1 MLRRNST
8 APAPAGWRASIIE
21 FAGLLLALAVMVA
34 WFGFTTQNF
43 FTVETFRSIA
53 NQAPAITLAAT
64 GMTFVLLI
72 GGIDLSAG
80 AVLGLAGAVLGVVV
94 LKDIPLA
101 LPMALLAALGAGAL
115 CGLANGAISVRWAV
129 PAFIVTLGMMEIARG
144 GAYLVTD
151 SRTQYIG
158 SPIGWIADAS
168 LFGFSLPFAI
178 ALATVVVAQILLNR
192 TVFGRY
198 VKAIGANEEAVRLA
212 GVDPRPIKVAVYVLS
227 GTLAA
232 GGAILQTARLQSAD
246 PNAGYG
252 MELQAIA
259 AAVIGGTSLLGGSG
273 SAVGTFLGVLIMGVL
288 NTGLAQSG
296 AEEPV
301 KRLITGLVIV
311 LAVLADYYRRRARRA
326 R

>member
-1 MLRRNST
+1 MSSFNTSRLRESLL
-8 APAPAGWRASIIE
+8 E
-21 FAGLLLALAVMVA
+21 FLGLLLALALLIA
-34 WFGFTTQNF
+34 WFAFTTQNF
-43 FTVETFRSIA
+43 FTLETFRSIA

-72 GGIDLSAG
+72 GGIDLSVG

-94 LKDIPLA
+94 LQGW
-101 LPMALLAALGAGAL
+101 PMALPLGILCALAAGAL
-115 CGLANGAISVRWAV
+115 CGFANGAISVRWSV

-158 SPIGWIADAS
+158 SPVGWIADLSIA
-168 LFGFSLPFAI
+168 GISLPFAI
-178 ALATVVVAQILLNR
+178 AVLAVILAQVVLSR

-198 VKAIGANEEAVRLA
+198 VFAIGANEEAVRLT
-212 GVDPRPIKVAVYVLS
+212 GVDPRPVKLAVYILS

-232 GGAILQTARLQSAD
+232 TGAILQTARLQSAD

-252 MELQAIA
+252 LELQAIA
-259 AAVIGGTSLLGGSG
+259 ATVIGGTSLLGGSG
-273 SAVGTFLGVLIMGVL
+273 SAIGTFLGVLIMGVL

-296 AEEPV
+296 ADEPV

-311 LAVLADYYRRRARRA
+311 LAVLADYYRRRAKQA
-326 R
+326 G

>member
-1 MLRRNST
+1 MPAASTSRLR
-8 APAPAGWRASIIE
+8 AALIE
-21 FAGLLLALAVMVA
+21 FLGLLVALAVLVA

-43 FTVETFRSIA
+43 FTLETFRSIA

-72 GGIDLSAG
+72 GGIDLSVG
-80 AVLGLAGAVLGVVV
+80 AVLGLSGAVLGVVV
-94 LKDIPLA
+94 LKGM
-101 LPMALLAALGAGAL
+101 PMAVPLGIAAALAAGAL
-115 CGLANGAISVRWAV
+115 CGLANGAISVRWSV

-144 GAYLVTD
+144 GAYLVTE

-158 SPIGWIADAS
+158 SPVAWIADAN
-168 LFGFSLPFAI
+168 LMGISLPFAV
-178 ALATVVVAQILLNR
+178 AVATVILAQVVLSR
-192 TVFGRY
+192 TVYGRY
-198 VKAIGANEEAVRLA
+198 VMAIGANEEAVRLA
-212 GVDPRPIKVAVYVLS
+212 GVDVRPVKVSVYVLS
-227 GTLAA
+227 GLLAA

-252 MELQAIA
+252 LELQAIA

-273 SAVGTFLGVLIMGVL
+273 SAIGTFLGVLIMGVL

-311 LAVLADYYRRRARRA
+311 LAVLADYYRRRAKRA